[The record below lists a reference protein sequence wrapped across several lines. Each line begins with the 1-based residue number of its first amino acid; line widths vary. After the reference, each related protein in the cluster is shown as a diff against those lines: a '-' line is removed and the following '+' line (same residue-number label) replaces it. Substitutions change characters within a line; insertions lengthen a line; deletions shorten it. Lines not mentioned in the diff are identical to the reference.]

1 MKVFGHKQCVPAI
14 SATQKGCCFS
24 ILKHHN
30 YGCLKRVLCGWTIA
44 FFGYDLRGKTHFI
57 ILGTLHSSIDAY
69 LEVQNPG
76 LHDAMHSLSSC
87 I

>member
-1 MKVFGHKQCVPAI
+1 MDVLN
-14 SATQKGCCFS
+14 GCYVAGP
-24 ILKHHN
+24 LH
-30 YGCLKRVLCGWTIA
+30 
-44 FFGYDLRGKTHFI
+44 FFVYDLRGKTCFI